1 MIFKF
6 ALNGGGEHIIEA
18 VWNIIEAAF
27 LLVSLGVYVYSGSR
41 AEGMLLKYNDNTRKR
56 RKKGA

>member
-18 VWNIIEAAF
+18 AF
-27 LLVSLGVYVYSGSR
+27 LLVSLGVYVYLGSR
-41 AEGMLLKYNDNTRKR
+41 AEGMLLKCNDNTRKR
-56 RKKGA
+56 REKGA